1 MYLKKGKN
9 KGVGDFEMVWKI
21 VVKVLIFH
29 ASEYLGEKSEIS
41 KVEKVVMLLDC
52 IEIHIYFN

>member
-9 KGVGDFEMVWKI
+9 KGVGDFQM

-29 ASEYLGEKSEIS
+29 ASEYLGENNEVSRVGRGCYVTRLHRNTYIFK
-41 KVEKVVMLLDC
+41 L
-52 IEIHIYFN
+52 N